1 MPQLIHPPTTHTNSL
16 LLLNRATI
24 EAINSTHQR
33 LITLKET
40 SDKVQNIAMS
50 AQEVYHQFIYQL
62 RSSNLNFVL
71 SETPYSAQIL
81 LRILQGL
88 RVAQAA
94 VTERWP

>member
-1 MPQLIHPPTTHTNSL
+1 
-16 LLLNRATI
+16 
-24 EAINSTHQR
+24 
-33 LITLKET
+33 
-40 SDKVQNIAMS
+40 MS

-94 VTERWP
+94 VTERWPGKAEKLPKKEFFLVKK